1 MSRVAIYLPSLGG
14 GGAERITVTLA
25 NAIAARGHQVDF
37 LLAKREGPYLK
48 DVSPGIRVVDLGH
61 RRTFASLLPLARYL
75 RRERPDALL
84 SGLNHA
90 NIVAILA
97 RMIARVPTR
106 LVVTEHN
113 STAVDTGGR
122 KGRVASRLT
131 QWLYP
136 HADRVVSV
144 SRGIEKELAANFGL
158 SEDRLCTIYNP
169 LDVDTIRDRM
179 LPRPDHSWLAAG
191 TPPVIVAV
199 GRLMVQKD
207 YPTLLRA
214 FALMR
219 QRRDARLVILGEG
232 EERPALEQL
241 IRELG
246 IEADVALPG
255 FEANPFAWM
264 AASDLYVLSSA
275 WEGLPGVLLEALA
288 CGARV
293 VSTNCPT
300 GPDEIL
306 EDGKW
311 GTLVPVGD
319 FQAMADAMD
328 AALAS
333 PDRLDVRKR
342 ADAFRIEYAVD
353 DYLLTMGILSLIHI

>member
-37 LLAKREGPYLK
+37 LLAKCEGPYLK
-48 DVSPGIRVVDLGH
+48 DVSPDIRIVDLGN

-97 RMIARVPTR
+97 RMAARVQTK

-113 STAVDTGGR
+113 STSIGTGFRHGR
-122 KGRVASRLT
+122 LVFRLMR
-131 QWLYP
+131 WLYP
-136 HADRVVSV
+136 RADRVVSV
-144 SRGIEKELAANFGL
+144 SRGIERELAANFGL
-158 SEDRLCTIYNP
+158 PEDRLCTIYNP
-169 LDVDTIRDRM
+169 LDVDGIRRGM
-179 LPRPDHSWLAAG
+179 LPRPDHPWLAPG
-191 TPPVIVAV
+191 KPPVIVAV

-214 FALMR
+214 FALLR
-219 QRRDARLVILGEG
+219 PRRDARLVILGEG
-232 EERPALEQL
+232 EERPALEKL
-241 IRELG
+241 IGELG

-275 WEGLPGVLLEALA
+275 WEGLPGVLLEAMA
-288 CGARV
+288 CGAKV

-306 EDGKW
+306 EDGEW

-333 PDRLDVRKR
+333 PHRLDVRKR

-353 DYLLTMGILSLIHI
+353 GYLRTMSI

>member
-37 LLAKREGPYLK
+37 LLAKREGPYLE
-48 DVSPGIRVVDLGH
+48 DVSPDIRIVDFGNH
-61 RRTFASLLPLARYL
+61 RTFASLLPLVRYL
-75 RRERPDALL
+75 RRERPKALL

-113 STAVDTGGR
+113 STSSGANVGR
-122 KGRVASRLT
+122 GRLVFGLMR
-131 QWLYP
+131 WLYP
-136 HADRVVSV
+136 HADRIVSV
-144 SRGIEKELAANFGL
+144 SRGIEKELAAHFGL
-158 SEDRLCTIYNP
+158 PADKLCTIYNP
-169 LDVDTIRDRM
+169 LDVDTIRARM
-179 LPRPDHSWLAAG
+179 LPRPDHPWLVAG
-191 TPPVIVAV
+191 TPPVIIAV
-199 GRLMVQKD
+199 GRLMAQKD

-214 FALMR
+214 FALLR
-219 QRRDARLVILGEG
+219 QRRAARLVILGEG
-232 EERPALEQL
+232 EERGALEKL
-241 IRELG
+241 IHELG
-246 IEADVALPG
+246 IEADAVLPG

-275 WEGLPGVLLEALA
+275 WEGLPGVLLEAMA
-288 CGARV
+288 CGAKV

-306 EDGKW
+306 EGGKW
-311 GTLVPVGD
+311 GTLVSVGD
-319 FQAMADAMD
+319 FRAMADAMD
-328 AALAS
+328 AALSS
-333 PDRLDVRKR
+333 PARLDVAKR
-342 ADAFRIEYAVD
+342 ADAFRIKYAVEG
-353 DYLLTMGILSLIHI
+353 YLRTMSI

>member
-37 LLAKREGPYLK
+37 LLAKREGPYLA
-48 DVSPGIRVVDLGH
+48 DVSPGIRIVDLGH
-61 RRTFASLLPLARYL
+61 HRTFASLLPLARYL
-75 RRERPDALL
+75 RRERPEALL

-97 RMIARVPTR
+97 RMIAHVPTR

-113 STAVDTGGR
+113 STSIDVSAGHGR
-122 KGRVASRLT
+122 LVFGLMR
-131 QWLYP
+131 WLYP
-136 HADRVVSV
+136 HADRIVSV
-144 SRGIEKELAANFGL
+144 SRGIEKELAVNFGL
-158 SEDRLCTIYNP
+158 PADKLCTIYNP
-169 LDVDTIRDRM
+169 LDVDTIHDRM
-179 LPRPDHSWLAAG
+179 LPRPDHPWLAAG
-191 TPPVIVAV
+191 TPPVVVAV
-199 GRLMVQKD
+199 GRLMAQKD

-214 FALMR
+214 FALLR
-219 QRRDARLVILGEG
+219 ERRDARLVILGEG
-232 EERPALEQL
+232 EERAALEKL

-275 WEGLPGVLLEALA
+275 WEGLPGVLLEAMA
-288 CGARV
+288 CGAKV

-311 GTLVPVGD
+311 GALVPVGD
-319 FQAMADAMD
+319 FRAMAEAMN

-333 PDRLDVRKR
+333 PDRLDVAKR

-353 DYLLTMGILSLIHI
+353 GYLRTMSI